1 MAISAEAEDKR
12 AALEALMAT
21 YNLRGQWQSTTD
33 PLRPQRIARDAN
45 RVSMEPSTSGVA
57 HCWKW
62 ERIAEM
68 MELALDGLP
77 ESLASRRALIMTNP
91 ALKRGTTHTL
101 VVAYQVVAPGELAW
115 AHRHSV
121 NALRLGIEGSEKLY
135 TVVDGVALAMEP
147 YDLLLTP
154 GWQWH
159 EHHNET
165 GKVGYWLDC
174 LDVPFTL
181 ALNQS
186 FYEELGEARQERIAS
201 ADIGGSVTLRP
212 AWLPAGAV
220 ERPYRYPWKDTL
232 QKLTAL
238 SNKAGSPHE
247 GIALDY
253 VNPVTGG
260 ATLSSIGCRV
270 HWLPPG
276 FEGKRYRKSSS
287 QVHFVIEGRGA
298 TITDEVELDWSRHD
312 SFVIP
317 NWTWQ
322 RMRNASATEPAI
334 VFTMSDAPILEKFGF
349 YREERES

>member
-1 MAISAEAEDKR
+1 MAVGAEADAKR
-12 AALEALMAT
+12 AALEAMMAS
-21 YNLRGQWQSTTD
+21 YNLRGQWQSTSD
-33 PLRPQRIARDAN
+33 PLRPQRISRESSN

-57 HCWKW
+57 HAWKW
-62 ERIAEM
+62 EKISEAMEM
-68 MELALDGLP
+68 ALEGLS

-91 ALKRGTTHTL
+91 GLKRGTTHTL
-101 VVAYQVVAPGELAW
+101 VVAYQVVAPGEVAW

-121 NALRLGIEGSEKLY
+121 NALRLGIEGNDKLY
-135 TVVDGVALAMEP
+135 TVVDGVPLAMQP

-186 FYEELGEARQERIAS
+186 FYEELGDPRQGRLAGSDISGS
-201 ADIGGSVTLRP
+201 ATLRP

-220 ERPYRYPWKDTL
+220 DRPYRYPWHETL
-232 QKLTAL
+232 ARLKAL
-238 SNKAGSPHE
+238 ARESGSPHE

-276 FEGKRYRKSSS
+276 FEGKLYRKSSS
-287 QVHFVIEGRGA
+287 QVHFIIEGAGA
-298 TITDEVELDWSRHD
+298 TIVDDQELAWSRHD
-312 SFVIP
+312 SVVVP
-317 NWTWQ
+317 NWVWQ
-322 RMRNASATEPAI
+322 RMRNASKTEPAI

-349 YREERES
+349 YREERE